1 MTLFDL
7 TAAAD
12 ALEDHLDHERRLI
25 LSGQIDGLLRASAEK
40 ERLLGRLPGA
50 GDNAEVFT
58 RLRKKAERNQQLLAA
73 AARGLKSAARRI
85 EGLNTSATS
94 LRTYGRDGAAADL
107 TNTRGGV
114 NRQA

>member
-1 MTLFDL
+1 MALFDL

-40 ERLLGRLPGA
+40 ERLLARLPA
-50 GDNAEVFT
+50 SGDTRET
-58 RLRKKAERNQQLLAA
+58 LERLRRKAERNQQLLHA
-73 AARGLKSAARRI
+73 AARGLKSAVRRV
-85 EGLNTSATS
+85 EAMKAPAAS
-94 LRTYGRDGAAADL
+94 LRTYAADGAAADL
-107 TNTRGGV
+107 AHARGGV